1 MDRVGIINYMS
12 CKRFFDKFLF
22 LLNIKGNWS
31 RNLSI
36 GLDYLNVYLIRNL
49 KGVYHFTARMKKNKL
64 FRQKVNILPKYPK

>member
-1 MDRVGIINYMS
+1 M
-12 CKRFFDKFLF
+12 
-22 LLNIKGNWS
+22 LNIKGNWS